1 MSNTKSET
9 DNFLKKEL
17 KAYADAKGYSVI
29 DEQSVFDDKEAKKVK
44 VKEKKVK

>member
-1 MSNTKSET
+1 MSNKSET

-17 KAYADAKGYSVI
+17 KALAKSKGALVI

-44 VKEKKVK
+44 VKDKKIK